1 MKRFLLLNVLFACSF
16 SLASIIS
23 NAQSFE
29 KRTDHLNF
37 IRGTAGTGLS
47 SYYGDLCD
55 NFECFRFRPQFSIG
69 GYYRFNENFS
79 FKAEFNYM
87 RFFST
92 DKGGTNKKRNLSF
105 RSGNAGFMAGVVYD
119 LFKYE
124 RFYHKRKSFT
134 PYIFAG
140 AAALF
145 FNPRAKASDG
155 KWHSLQPLQTE
166 GKKYSRFTFG
176 IPFGGGIRLKQTPV
190 LDMSFEVSYTKTFT
204 DYIDDI
210 STAFV
215 DNTSFEDPLAAELA
229 DRTNE
234 GGFPIN
240 TNPNDPTHWEEDHK
254 RGNPKRKD
262 GYLIFGFK
270 VEYLLVNMKEQ
281 RSKMHKHKMP
291 KFKKANL
298 PKPAK
303 IKRKKGGFL

>member
-1 MKRFLLLNVLFACSF
+1 MKRFLLLNGLFACYF
-16 SLASIIS
+16 SLAPSIS

-37 IRGTAGTGLS
+37 IRGTAGAGLS

-55 NFECFRFRPQFSIG
+55 NFECFRFRPQFSVG

-79 FKAEFNYM
+79 FKAEFHYI

-105 RSGNAGFMAGVVYD
+105 RSGNAGFNAGVVYD

-140 AAALF
+140 AGALF
-145 FNPRAKASDG
+145 FNPRAKAADG

-166 GKKYSRFTFG
+166 GKKYSRFTFT
-176 IPFGGGIRLKQTPV
+176 IPYGGGIRLKQTPV
-190 LDMSFEVSYTKTFT
+190 LDMSFEISYIKTFT
-204 DYIDDI
+204 DYIDDV
-210 STAFV
+210 STTYTY
-215 DNTSFEDPLAAELA
+215 NTSGDLADILA
-229 DRTNE
+229 DRTRE
-234 GGFPIN
+234 LDETPVKTDGADGV
-240 TNPNDPTHWEEDHK
+240 HWEAGHK

-270 VEYLLVNMKEQ
+270 VEYLLINMKEQ
-281 RSKMHKHKMP
+281 RSKMHKNKIP

-303 IKRKKGGFL
+303 IKKKKGAFL